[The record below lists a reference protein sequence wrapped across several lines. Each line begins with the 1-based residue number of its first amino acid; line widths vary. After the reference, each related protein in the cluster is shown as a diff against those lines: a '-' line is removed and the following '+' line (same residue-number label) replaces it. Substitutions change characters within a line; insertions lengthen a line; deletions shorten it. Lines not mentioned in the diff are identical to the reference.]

1 MKRAATLSAALLLG
15 CASEPVTLGL
25 TEPVRVIDGQFQE
38 GELPG
43 LPPQTL
49 DEILAEVPPVPPA
62 FTSFAL
68 NSAPI
73 EVGEERTAS
82 GLTTTDAVAVGVR
95 FQSLGGGSWVS
106 PVRAADPTNDH
117 ELTWGF
123 PIIVNPSA
131 PPGIHDLL
139 FAAIDARGR
148 AGTQRS
154 ARLCVRRPVPD
165 NGNVCDPKI
174 SPPALVVSLEWDND
188 ADLDLRVVTP
198 SGKEVDGKKPTTA
211 VRGEDG
217 KLDTSAPGTGL
228 LDRDSNARCARDSR
242 RRENLVFQEKPEPG
256 TYLIYVNLFDS
267 CGEPSVRFR
276 ASLHGAAEGE
286 EPGTY
291 TVVESFATAGGLT
304 AEQAN
309 AGKQR
314 GLFVTEFNVQ

>member
-1 MKRAATLSAALLLG
+1 MKRAASLSAALLLG
-15 CASEPVTLGL
+15 CSSEPVTIGL
-25 TEPVRVIDGQFQE
+25 TEPVRVNDGQFQE

-49 DEILAEVPPVPPA
+49 EEILAEVPPVPPA
-62 FTSFAL
+62 FTSFMV
-68 NSAPI
+68 NTAPI
-73 EVGEERTAS
+73 EVGEQRPAT

-95 FQSLGGGSWVS
+95 FKSLGTGYWVT
-106 PVRAADPTNDH
+106 PVRAADPTNNY

-123 PIIVNPSA
+123 PFIVNESA
-131 PPGIHDLL
+131 PPGIHELV
-139 FAAIDARGR
+139 FAAIDSRGR

-154 ARLCVRRPVPD
+154 ANLCVRRPVPD

-174 SPPALVVSLEWDND
+174 RPPALVVSLEWDND

-198 SGKEVDGKKPTTA
+198 TGKEVDSKKPTTA

-217 KLDTSAPGTGL
+217 KLDTTAPGIGV
-228 LDRDSNARCARDSR
+228 LDRDSNARCAPDSR
-242 RRENLVFQEKPEPG
+242 RRENLVFQDDPAPG
-256 TYLIYVNLFDS
+256 TYLIYVNLFDA
-267 CGEPSVRFR
+267 CGESSVRFR
-276 ASLHGAAEGE
+276 ASLHSAVEGE

-291 TVVESFATAGGLT
+291 TVVESFATAGGVV

>member
-1 MKRAATLSAALLLG
+1 MRRAVSLSAALLLG
-15 CASEPVTLGL
+15 CASEPSTLGL
-25 TEPVRVIDGQFQE
+25 TEPVRVNDSQFQE

-62 FTSFAL
+62 FTAFSL
-68 NSAPI
+68 NSTAI

-95 FQSLGGGSWVS
+95 FRSLGSGYWVT
-106 PVRAADPTNDH
+106 PVRAADPTNDG

-123 PIIVNPSA
+123 PFVVNQAA
-131 PPGIHDLL
+131 PPGLHDLL
-139 FAAIDARGR
+139 FAAIDASGR

-165 NGNVCDPKI
+165 NGNVCDPEI
-174 SPPALVVSLEWDND
+174 PPPALVVSLEWDND

-198 SGKEVDGKKPTTA
+198 SGKEVDGKKPSTA
-211 VRGEDG
+211 LRGEDG
-217 KLDTSAPGTGL
+217 TLDTSAPGTGV
-228 LDRDSNARCARDSR
+228 LDRDSNARCAPDSR
-242 RRENLVFQEKPEPG
+242 RRENLVFQGDPEPG
-256 TYLIYVNLFDS
+256 TYLIYVNLFDA

-276 ASLHGAAEGE
+276 ASLHSAAEGS